1 MSKRNGHAEPFIML
15 PRSLLSS
22 KAWQSTS
29 IHTRR
34 LIDYLLLEHMR
45 HGGKRNGFLIAPRR
59 QLGIDNHVISG
70 AIKDAEYVGLIDCV
84 RSKGRAPNR
93 YALTWMPLA
102 GGTEPTN
109 RWQHCD
115 QQAMEVVALRK
126 LAKTRLSKADLH
138 PSKASSLRCP

>member
-1 MSKRNGHAEPFIML
+1 MTKKNGHAEPFIML
-15 PRSLLSS
+15 PRGLLAS

-34 LIDYLLLEHMR
+34 LIDHLLLEHMR
-45 HGGKRNGFLIAPRR
+45 HGGQKNGFLVAPRR
-59 QLGIDNHVISG
+59 QLGIDNHFISG
-70 AIKDAEYVGLIDCV
+70 AVKDAEYVGLIDCA

-93 YALTWMPLA
+93 YALNWLPLA
-102 GGTEPTN
+102 DGTEPTN

-126 LAKTRLSKADLH
+126 LAKTRLSKADLY
-138 PSKASSLRCP
+138 PSKASSLRRP